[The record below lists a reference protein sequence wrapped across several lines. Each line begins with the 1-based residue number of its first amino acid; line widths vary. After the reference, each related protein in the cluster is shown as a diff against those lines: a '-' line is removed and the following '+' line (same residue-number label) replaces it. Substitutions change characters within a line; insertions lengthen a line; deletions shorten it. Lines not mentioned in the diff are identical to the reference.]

1 MVESA
6 AMAARAREAAGAR
19 PASSS
24 AELGALAKAQLSG
37 ALRLVSADAA
47 DDIQRFSDPQLI
59 ASGKIAIMS
68 LETIQQDFG
77 DTWNA
82 RKAEVFAFAADVLAR
97 NLGARGVHLRV
108 SDTDFFV
115 IHPNLGRL
123 QGQAACLGYLREILT
138 HFVGDA
144 PRAAAD
150 VLQVTRIGK
159 GRLETQAVDAAKVE
173 ALADASD
180 DLEFGP
186 TGANRLGAYSEDD
199 APPPRLVNR
208 WTPFVAADGRSLR
221 ISANLEPVYELK
233 GFSRIGFRMIRKVIA
248 VETGEELNP
257 HQVAA
262 LSTADLL
269 RADLA
274 TITRGIDRL
283 KGEGDG
289 ARGEQQ
295 LSLIVPV
302 SFSSLSSPRGRAEL
316 IEPVREASSLV
327 RMGVI
332 CEIMGIEGL
341 PLGALVDVTAL
352 VRPLSLL
359 VVGRLAN
366 PTAGAIARAAGAG
379 FQALSFECP
388 HGQVGD
394 AEFLGWA
401 SATIRAARKAAK
413 SVMVYRAGSM
423 ARAGALASLGATH
436 VSLDAAQ
443 TAAPA

>member
-1 MVESA
+1 
-6 AMAARAREAAGAR
+6 
-19 PASSS
+19 
-24 AELGALAKAQLSG
+24 
-37 ALRLVSADAA
+37 
-47 DDIQRFSDPQLI
+47 
-59 ASGKIAIMS
+59 
-68 LETIQQDFG
+68 
-77 DTWNA
+77 TWNA
-82 RKAEVFAFAADVLAR
+82 RKVEVFAFAADVLAR

-274 TITRGIDRL
+274 TITRGID
-283 KGEGDG
+283 
-289 ARGEQQ
+289 
-295 LSLIVPV
+295 
-302 SFSSLSSPRGRAEL
+302 
-316 IEPVREASSLV
+316 
-327 RMGVI
+327 
-332 CEIMGIEGL
+332 
-341 PLGALVDVTAL
+341 
-352 VRPLSLL
+352 
-359 VVGRLAN
+359 
-366 PTAGAIARAAGAG
+366 
-379 FQALSFECP
+379 
-388 HGQVGD
+388 
-394 AEFLGWA
+394 
-401 SATIRAARKAAK
+401 
-413 SVMVYRAGSM
+413 
-423 ARAGALASLGATH
+423 
-436 VSLDAAQ
+436 
-443 TAAPA
+443 